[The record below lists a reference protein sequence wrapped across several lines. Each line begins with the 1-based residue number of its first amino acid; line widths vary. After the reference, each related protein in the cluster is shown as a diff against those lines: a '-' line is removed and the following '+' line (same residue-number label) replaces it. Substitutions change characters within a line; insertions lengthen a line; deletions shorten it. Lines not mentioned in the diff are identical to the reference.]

1 MSKRKENNMIKNKVK
16 FDDVHIGNV
25 VEVLDN
31 YREIITV
38 GIVTEKRETVIDKR
52 ISVRFGF
59 DDVHEYVLEEKKDFG
74 DSGEQTIFIESIIR

>member
-1 MSKRKENNMIKNKVK
+1 MVENKVK

-25 VEVLDN
+25 VEVYDGYL
-31 YREIITV
+31 EITAV

-59 DDVHEYVLEEKKDFG
+59 DDVQEYVLEEKKDFG
-74 DSGEQTIFIESIIR
+74 DRGEQTIFIESIIR